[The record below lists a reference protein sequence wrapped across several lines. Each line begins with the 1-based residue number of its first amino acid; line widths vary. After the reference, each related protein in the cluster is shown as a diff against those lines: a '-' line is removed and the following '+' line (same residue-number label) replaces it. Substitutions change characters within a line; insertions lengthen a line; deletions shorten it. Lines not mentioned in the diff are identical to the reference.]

1 MNTNSKAKTKQK
13 KKIKRKETVKRLNRN
28 YNDTFVL
35 SDKEFM
41 LLENNLNESKFSL
54 NES

>member
-1 MNTNSKAKTKQK
+1 MNANSKAKTKKEK
-13 KKIKRKETVKRLNRN
+13 KDKKETVKRLNRN
-28 YNDTFVL
+28 YNDIFVL

-54 NES
+54 YES